1 MNEAKTD
8 PAAGGEITISLPD
21 LTPIDREGIKSLDQP
36 EPAAAN
42 VKQSTKAN
50 VSAAESL
57 ASSPAPAG
65 PSLAPEADL
74 PLRPE
79 PATRLILQTERTLA
93 PDGMFVAQSSGMKKT
108 ASNGEYLTQRDEQK
122 FPVEEI
128 SAAQMTSPTPL
139 RLRTRSRDVLGS
151 DEMES
156 SSIASSRLNWPSVS
170 SGLRFEP
177 DLNAADPLI
186 KSQPP
191 VGFDPLAM
199 QISKQAIALKHFNAE
214 SMAVVLKPDDATAVF
229 LHLKLSGGQV
239 EVHARMERGDYSAM
253 NSNWSQLQQALA
265 PQGIRLGAL
274 QEAAT
279 NHSTSA
285 AAFGSFARDR
295 EERPS
300 QKSFVPEPG
309 REQPLPTRTTKVT
322 LRVAPKL
329 TAAKKHWESWA

>member
-1 MNEAKTD
+1 MFSGGSSLTTVSCVALIRT
-8 PAAGGEITISLPD
+8 PRSMHFATAGVA
-21 LTPIDREGIKSLDQP
+21 GI
-36 EPAAAN
+36 AN
-42 VKQSTKAN
+42 
-50 VSAAESL
+50 
-57 ASSPAPAG
+57 
-65 PSLAPEADL
+65 
-74 PLRPE
+74 
-79 PATRLILQTERTLA
+79 
-93 PDGMFVAQSSGMKKT
+93 SSGAT
-108 ASNGEYLTQRDEQK
+108 VRIIFAVAVY
-122 FPVEEI
+122 
-128 SAAQMTSPTPL
+128 
-139 RLRTRSRDVLGS
+139 
-151 DEMES
+151 
-156 SSIASSRLNWPSVS
+156 
-170 SGLRFEP
+170 
-177 DLNAADPLI
+177 
-186 KSQPP
+186 
-191 VGFDPLAM
+191 PLAR
-199 QISKQAIALKHFNAE
+199 IVPS
-214 SMAVVLKPDDATAVF
+214 DATAVF

-329 TAAKKHWESWA
+329 AAAKQHWESWA